1 MPHQFW
7 QDLQKL
13 YTLVEQREHH
23 NNRFYAILKGEES
36 DQKLVIDSF
45 LQSLDLPLTPENQLA
60 AITRIANLRD
70 DSLVQAMKQAGFDQ
84 PRIDAAKQL
93 AYQWAATYH
102 LQQHRELLLVV
113 EEQQLLTPF
122 YRALLRGAHE
132 VGLAFT
138 QWYPLW
144 YETIVTGVNRTLEA
158 DFQGNQSAIME
169 MLHTKQL
176 LDFGHEN
183 EIADRCYSVLRKHDS
198 QTWSVLPYVQAFPIA
213 VGAIIAALEEL
224 HDALCLHND
233 DIFDQADYYKNY
245 IKALIEA
252 FSETERHQLVAR
264 WADVDRKWMQI
275 TAPIQIGH
283 PLEYYEDH
291 YRKAVA
297 PEWDVRIVNPQLQ
310 HGNHRAEK
318 VETMFQALY
327 TQSGQPQSLSAYQAT
342 LENLRRVQLY
352 LGRPALYYGAG
363 FSGLFSAQVVP
374 NDEVVSA
381 AYGKKIFAF
390 ADMVLASSRAKPVLQ
405 ISRQVLGDEIIKRH
419 RQLMNTP
426 EQWHQVYDISTIG
439 HEFGHILW
447 LDENSENTM
456 NTTGHFKNIE
466 EFKATTGGLISF
478 FSDTSEQ
485 ELLSAVIDDLIRRSV
500 GLIGWMETEEV
511 RPYYSEGLI
520 HLHCLF
526 ASSVLHFSPEPP
538 TLTIQLNET
547 TITNLKQQYMHV
559 YTALAWETY
568 LPKRDA
574 LHFLSRYVRT
584 EGKSLTPL
592 DPTVAAFVAWY
603 WELYQKIGRQVADWP
618 AE

>member
-7 QDLQKL
+7 EDLQKF
-13 YTLVEQREHH
+13 YALVEQREHH
-23 NNRFYAILKGEES
+23 NNQFYAILKGEVN
-36 DQKLVIDSF
+36 DQKLVIDTF
-45 LQSLDLPLTPENQLA
+45 LQSLDLPSNPENQLA

-70 DSLVQAMKQAGFDQ
+70 DSLVQAMKQAGFDE
-84 PRIDAAKQL
+84 PRIDAGKQL

-102 LQQHRELLLVV
+102 LQQHSELLRVV

-122 YRALLRGAHE
+122 YRTLLHGAHE
-132 VGLAFT
+132 VGQAFT
-138 QWYPLW
+138 HWYPLW
-144 YETIVTGVNRTLEA
+144 YQTIVTGVNRTLEA
-158 DFQGNQSAIME
+158 EHHGNQNAIME
-169 MLHTKQL
+169 MLHTQQL
-176 LDFGHEN
+176 LDLGHDN
-183 EIADRCYSVLRKHDS
+183 EIADRCYSVLGKQDD
-198 QTWSVLPYVQAFPIA
+198 QTWNVLPYVLAFPRA
-213 VGAIIAALEEL
+213 VGAIISALKEL
-224 HDALCLHND
+224 HTNLCQHND
-233 DIFDQADYYKNY
+233 TIFHQATHYQEY
-245 IKALIEA
+245 IQALISA
-252 FSETERHQLVAR
+252 FAETERHQLVAR
-264 WADVDRKWMQI
+264 WADVDRRWMAI

-310 HGNHRAEK
+310 HSNHRAEK
-318 VETMFQALY
+318 IEAMFQTLY
-327 TQSGQPQSLSAYQAT
+327 TKSGKPQTLPAYQAT
-342 LENLRRVQLY
+342 RENLRRVQLY

-363 FSGLFSAQVVP
+363 FAGLFSAQVVP

-390 ADMVLASSRAKPVLQ
+390 ADMILESSRAKPVLQ

-456 NTTGHFKNIE
+456 NSTGHFKNIE

-478 FSDTSEQ
+478 FSDSSEQ
-485 ELLSAVIDDLIRRSV
+485 ELLAAVIDDLIRRSV
-500 GLIGWMETEEV
+500 GLIGWKETEEV
-511 RPYYSEGLI
+511 RPYYAEGLI

-526 ASSVLHFSPEPP
+526 ASQVLRFTPEPP
-538 TLTIQLNET
+538 ALAIQLNET
-547 TITNLKQQYMHV
+547 TIAALKQQYMDV

-574 LHFLSRYVRT
+574 LHFLSHFVSV
-584 EGKSLTPL
+584 EGKTLTPF
-592 DPTVAAFVAWY
+592 DPSVASFVAWY
-603 WELYQKIGRQVADWP
+603 WDLYQKIGRQVADWP
-618 AE
+618 TT